1 MDLMQLVQSQLSE
14 GLIDQLSNQIGG
26 APRQQT
32 EVATNGIVSALV
44 NAMAKQ
50 AQQGGAQNITNALQR
65 DHDGSLFENIG
76 GFLQGNIQ
84 PEQRRAA
91 NGMGILNH
99 LLGNKQGGM
108 ANMISKMSGLD
119 QNSAGSLMTML
130 APIVMGALGK
140 QRRQNNL
147 DANGIMD
154 LLQNNAQQQR
164 QQATANPAMGLIS
177 QFLDQDGDG
186 DIKDDLAGMGMKFL
200 GNMFRGQ

>member
-1 MDLMQLVQSQLSE
+1 MDLMQLIQSQLSD

-32 EVATNGIVSALV
+32 EAATNGIVTALV
-44 NAMAKQ
+44 NAMARN
-50 AQQGGAQNITNALQR
+50 AQRGNAEGIANALQR
-65 DHDGSLFENIG
+65 DHDGSLFDNMND
-76 GFLQGNIQ
+76 FLQGNIQ

-99 LLGNKQGGM
+99 LLGNKQGGI
-108 ANMISKMSGLD
+108 ANMISQMSGLD

-147 DANGIMD
+147 DADGIRS
-154 LLQNNAQQQR
+154 LLQDSAQHQQQR
-164 QQATANPAMGLIS
+164 ATTNPAMGLIS
-177 QFLDQDGDG
+177 QFIDQDGDG

-200 GNMFRGQ
+200 GNMFRGR